1 MVGRQSLPTFSLRKP
16 ADKPLHFKDVI
27 DLKKNQSK
35 AFSNLVISIVL
46 LVFEIWAYV
55 QTLSFKVV
63 KNAAVQPA
71 SFPQFMC
78 LGMMIFTI
86 VLLIQSVMKLMNMK
100 EDDPLAAP
108 AGSIN
113 FFKSKGALAGLV
125 VIALCIAYVALFE
138 VLGYVL
144 VSALIAAAIMWMIG
158 KRDIRQILL
167 VSIFVPLLM
176 WLVFYKMLTVNIPM
190 GILQPLKNLVDMI

>member
-1 MVGRQSLPTFSLRKP
+1 
-16 ADKPLHFKDVI
+16 
-27 DLKKNQSK
+27 
-35 AFSNLVISIVL
+35 
-46 LVFEIWAYV
+46 
-55 QTLSFKVV
+55 
-63 KNAAVQPA
+63 
-71 SFPQFMC
+71 
-78 LGMMIFTI
+78 
-86 VLLIQSVMKLMNMK
+86 MK

-144 VSALIAAAIMWMIG
+144 VSALIAAAIMWIIG
-158 KRDIRQILL
+158 KRDFRQILL

>member
-1 MVGRQSLPTFSLRKP
+1 M
-16 ADKPLHFKDVI
+16 
-27 DLKKNQSK
+27 KKTQSK

-71 SFPQFMC
+71 SFPQCMC
-78 LGMMIFTI
+78 LGMMVFTI
-86 VLLIQSVMKLMNMK
+86 VLLIQSVIKLMSMK

-113 FFKSKGALAGLV
+113 FLKSKGALAALV

-144 VSALIAAAIMWMIG
+144 VSALIAAAIMWIIG
-158 KRDIRQILL
+158 KRDFRQILL